1 MRITYNHGL
10 HFPEIDLWMDSRVPR
25 PVCLI
30 SHAHADH
37 LGRHKRIVATPG
49 TARLCRHRMGA
60 RPTLAIPFLERREM
74 DGYALTF
81 YPAGHCLGSAQA
93 LVEVGGERVVYT
105 GDFKLRESRTSE
117 RPVVVACDTL
127 VMDTTFGDPRYVFPP
142 LEEVVGMLR
151 EEIDA
156 AFAAGETPVVAG
168 YSLGKSQEALA
179 LLVESGYRV
188 AVHAEVH
195 AVVEI
200 YRECGVA
207 FDGPG
212 SFEKLDARRI
222 PENAV
227 LLVPPSGLRQPFVQK
242 IERKRTL
249 YLTGWAMRGS
259 RFRPGVDRMIPLSD
273 HAGYDDL
280 LRYVEASGARRVA
293 TLYGNPKFART
304 ISRELGVEACYLGEG
319 ATFGAAQMS
328 LF

>member
-1 MRITYNHGL
+1 MRVTYNHGL
-10 HFPEIDLWMDSRVPR
+10 YLPEIDLWIDSRAPQQ
-25 PVCLI
+25 VCLV

-49 TARLCRHRMGA
+49 TARLCRHRMGP
-60 RPTLAIPFLERREM
+60 RPTLTIPFFERRDM
-74 DGYALTF
+74 GDYALTL

-93 LVEVGGERVVYT
+93 LVEIEGERFVYT

-117 RPVVVACDTL
+117 PPEIVPCDTL
-127 VMDTTFGDPRYVFPP
+127 AIDTTFGDPRYVFPP

-156 AFAAGETPVVAG
+156 ALASGETPVVAG

-179 LLVESGYRV
+179 LLVENGYRV

-200 YRECGVA
+200 YRELGVA

-212 SFEKLDARRI
+212 SFEKLDARRV
-222 PENAV
+222 PDGAV
-227 LLVPPSGLRQPFVQK
+227 LLVPPSALRQPFVQK
-242 IERKRTL
+242 IDPKRTL
-249 YLTGWAMRGS
+249 YLTGWAMNGS

-304 ISRELGVEACYLGEG
+304 ISRELGVEACYLGAG
-319 ATFGAAQMS
+319 ATIAETQLS